1 VGLELDLAQALP
13 SVRADGHELVQVLVN
28 LLGNA
33 HHVLSRASG
42 PRRVFV
48 RTWSEQGRVY
58 CRILDTGP
66 GVEAEVRHRLFSPFF
81 STKEAGVGLGLTV
94 SRNLVRGAG
103 GELSLDET
111 GAGASFTLWLPGI
124 EKAAENAGA
133 DSMEGSVEKPM
144 PLKGVS
150 ILIAD
155 DEDAIRGVL
164 ERFFQRDGATV
175 VGVSGGVDALD
186 VIRRRTV
193 DVIVLDVRMPDKDG
207 AEVYRELRKER
218 PELAGR
224 VIFLS
229 GDVTRVTEELD
240 VPQSRVLVKPVEL
253 GDLKRAVM
261 DTVAGMRSTFS
272 LR

>member
-1 VGLELDLAQALP
+1 
-13 SVRADGHELVQVLVN
+13 
-28 LLGNA
+28 
-33 HHVLSRASG
+33 
-42 PRRVFV
+42 
-48 RTWSEQGRVY
+48 
-58 CRILDTGP
+58 
-66 GVEAEVRHRLFSPFF
+66 
-81 STKEAGVGLGLTV
+81 
-94 SRNLVRGAG
+94 
-103 GELSLDET
+103 
-111 GAGASFTLWLPGI
+111 
-124 EKAAENAGA
+124 
-133 DSMEGSVEKPM
+133 M

-175 VGVSGGVDALD
+175 FGVSGGVDALD
-186 VIRRRTV
+186 AIRRRTV

-240 VPQSRVLVKPVEL
+240 VPQHRVLVKPVEL